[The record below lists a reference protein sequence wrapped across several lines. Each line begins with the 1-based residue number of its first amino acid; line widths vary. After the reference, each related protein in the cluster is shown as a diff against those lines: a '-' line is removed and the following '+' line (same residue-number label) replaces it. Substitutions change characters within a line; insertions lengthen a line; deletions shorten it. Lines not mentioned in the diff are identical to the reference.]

1 MVCYIFLKPVENSKR
16 SNNND
21 NSLKLRQ
28 HLTVIKGYH
37 LLPPW
42 VFVTHYKIGMYKVT
56 GQWGKQASSSAS
68 QTGAVFSLSTY
79 YVTGPTISTLLEVLL
94 FFLFDR

>member
-1 MVCYIFLKPVENSKR
+1 MLSKHLLSTRIVCYIFLKPVENSKR
-16 SNNND
+16 SKNNND

-56 GQWGKQASSSAS
+56 GQWGKQS
-68 QTGAVFSLSTY
+68 
-79 YVTGPTISTLLEVLL
+79 LL
-94 FFLFDR
+94 FCLPDWCSFFTEHLTM